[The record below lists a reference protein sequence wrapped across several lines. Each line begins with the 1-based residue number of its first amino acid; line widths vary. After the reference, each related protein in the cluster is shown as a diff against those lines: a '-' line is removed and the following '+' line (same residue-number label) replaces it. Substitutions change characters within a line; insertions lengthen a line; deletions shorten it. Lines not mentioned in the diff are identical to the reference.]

1 MLDNK
6 QNTFD
11 VAIIGGGASGFF
23 AAVQL
28 SDLRP
33 DLSIVMLEKTEQL
46 LSKVKVSGGGR
57 CNVTHRNMPVKAFA
71 KHYPRGEKE
80 LRKLFELF
88 SAEDTVAWFQR
99 KGVSLKTEADGR
111 MFPESNSSQTIIDCF
126 LSEVK
131 KNKITIITGCAVLN
145 LKKTEAG
152 FNIETSSHDTLNVK
166 RIIACT
172 GAKPNTNHYAWLK
185 DSQTNIT
192 TLYPSLFTFNAEQH
206 VLKSLA
212 GVSVPNSRVRI
223 RNSKLGEQGPV
234 LITHWG
240 LSGPAILRLSAWG
253 AVELADKHYEFDAL
267 IAWDSSFTEL
277 VLKEKIKLL
286 IKDHGKK
293 KITNT
298 SIEPLPKRLWEVLI
312 RNADISDE
320 LTWNN
325 ISLKQSNKLIE
336 QLMSYPFSVKGKTT
350 FKEEFVVAGGVALEE
365 VHLDRM
371 ESKTIPGL
379 YFAGELLNIDGITG
393 GFNFQAAW
401 TTAFI
406 ATKSIAN
413 EYLK

>member
-1 MLDNK
+1 MHDTK

-33 DLSIVMLEKTEQL
+33 DLTIVLLEKTEQV

-80 LRKLFELF
+80 LRKLFETF
-88 SAEDTVAWFQR
+88 SAEDTVTWFQK
-99 KGVSLKTEADGR
+99 KGVILKTEADGR

-126 LSEVK
+126 LSEAK
-131 KNKITIITGCAVLN
+131 KNKVKILTGCSVLN
-145 LKKTEAG
+145 LQKTVDG
-152 FNIETSSHDTLNVK
+152 FNIETALHDTLKVQ

-172 GAKPNTNHYAWLK
+172 GAKPNTNHYAWLRN
-185 DSQTNIT
+185 SQANIT

-212 GVSVPNSRVRI
+212 GVAVPNARVRI
-223 RNSKLGEQGPV
+223 RNSKLEEQGPV

-253 AVELADKHYEFDAL
+253 AVELAEKDYTFDAL
-267 IAWDSSFTEL
+267 IAWDNSFTEL
-277 VLKEKIKLL
+277 ALKEKIKQL
-286 IKDHGKK
+286 IKEHGKK
-293 KITNT
+293 KIINT
-298 SIEPLPKRLWEVLI
+298 PIEPTPKRLWEMLI
-312 RNADISDE
+312 QNADISDE
-320 LTWNN
+320 LIWNN
-325 ISLKQSNKLIE
+325 IPLKQTNKLIE

-350 FKEEFVVAGGVALEE
+350 FKEEFVVAGGVALDE

-371 ESKTIPGL
+371 ESKAIPGL

-413 EYLK
+413 EYVK